1 MKTFN
6 DLRFMPHPHVKGRM
20 RAVLDLGD
28 DDMYTLSVVYGEG
41 TYGRGP
47 AYNTYEVAVV
57 QTGHEDFLPLQCDN
71 DVLGWQN
78 DEEIT
83 CLMKVLQTESG
94 FGDCLRILKRT
105 KYSRKFNNISQ
116 MRDEAFA

>member
-1 MKTFN
+1 
-6 DLRFMPHPHVKGRM
+6 MPHPLDKSRM

-28 DDMYTLSVVYGEG
+28 DDMYTLSVVYGEDVHG
-41 TYGRGP
+41 KGP

-57 QTGHEDFLPLQCDN
+57 QAGHEDFLPLQCDD

-78 DEEIT
+78 DQEIT
-83 CLMKVLQTESG
+83 GLMKVLQTESG

-105 KYSRKFNNISQ
+105 KYYKKFNNISQ
-116 MRDEAFA
+116 MRDEVLS